1 MNKKIAEVSSQKPA
15 AIFELMEHFY
25 AKHIESEKQKFLFLQ
40 ELTREAPQNA
50 SDFPLVRVPSGVE
63 FNSDDSDIVSS
74 SSDEHSYIGTNVSEK
89 SPSKFLGSLNSFRH
103 QIGEHSFAEVAGS
116 SALQNTPEFVDSP
129 DKSKK
134 NHEAGGGFSDLIKQH
149 KLESKL
155 RDQPLASIR
164 SVVEELQIQV
174 SGQEAGFRH
183 VIAFVKDFDKF
194 VNDYEALFATYVT
207 VHDKSV
213 AGQFREVKNVMTG
226 VTISIE
232 ELDLD
237 TENLNV
243 QEVLKMKRKL
253 SDSKKFVSSG

>member
-1 MNKKIAEVSSQKPA
+1 
-15 AIFELMEHFY
+15 
-25 AKHIESEKQKFLFLQ
+25 
-40 ELTREAPQNA
+40 
-50 SDFPLVRVPSGVE
+50 
-63 FNSDDSDIVSS
+63 
-74 SSDEHSYIGTNVSEK
+74 
-89 SPSKFLGSLNSFRH
+89 
-103 QIGEHSFAEVAGS
+103 
-116 SALQNTPEFVDSP
+116 
-129 DKSKK
+129 
-134 NHEAGGGFSDLIKQH
+134 LIKQH

-194 VNDYEALFATYVT
+194 VNDYEALFAAYVT